1 MDELRRHA
9 VSFIQMEELSEFYDK
24 VKGDQK
30 KLDSHKEKLKP
41 VKEKDF
47 KRQPWQPKY
56 ATYIPL
62 TESQACI
69 LEKAFNSKILAL
81 PLPTGFHG

>member
-9 VSFIQMEELSEFYDK
+9 VSFIQMEELSEFCDK

-30 KLDSHKEKLKP
+30 KLDSYKEKLKP

-47 KRQPWQPKY
+47 KRQPW
-56 ATYIPL
+56 
-62 TESQACI
+62 
-69 LEKAFNSKILAL
+69 
-81 PLPTGFHG
+81 